1 MLAMMILRQS
11 ILMLKKLHFEFY
23 TMKDLFNIIKD
34 DGLAATKEYINGN
47 EMVK

>member
-1 MLAMMILRQS
+1 MKDVPMIVQGVA
-11 ILMLKKLHFEFY
+11 Y

-34 DGLAATKEYINGN
+34 DGFAATKEYINGN